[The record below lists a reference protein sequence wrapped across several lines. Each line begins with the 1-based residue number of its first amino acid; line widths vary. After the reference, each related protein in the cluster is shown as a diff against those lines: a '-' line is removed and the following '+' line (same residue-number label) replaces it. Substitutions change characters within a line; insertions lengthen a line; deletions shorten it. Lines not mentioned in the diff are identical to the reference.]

1 MGGRAAL
8 FRRPRGQGRN
18 GPAGWAAF
26 RRIQT
31 SPSDLSGRGRPA
43 PVSGREFSMRVV
55 VKIGSSLLASPGGGL
70 AALRL
75 RNWAGQ
81 IARLRR
87 AGHEVILVSSG
98 AIRAGMQAL
107 RMKKRPSSRPELQA
121 CATIGQPLLMRA
133 YADALAPHRLLAAQI
148 LLTSW
153 DLDSRHI
160 YENTRATLQTLL
172 RQKRAVPVF
181 NENDALSFEEI
192 ALLNAFGDNDRLS
205 AHVAILAKADRLV
218 ILTDAPGLMSRPDGG
233 GQLIRRVRKIDDKV
247 LACAGGAG
255 SAGSVGGMRSKLEA
269 ARIALARGVPVL
281 IADGRRSGVLLES
294 VKASV
299 PGTWIAR

>member
-1 MGGRAAL
+1 M
-8 FRRPRGQGRN
+8 
-18 GPAGWAAF
+18 
-26 RRIQT
+26 RI
-31 SPSDLSGRGRPA
+31 
-43 PVSGREFSMRVV
+43 V
-55 VKIGSSLLASPGGGL
+55 VKIGSSLLASPAGGL
-70 AALRL
+70 ATARL
-75 RNWAGQ
+75 RGWARQ

-107 RMKKRPSSRPELQA
+107 RLRRRPSSRPELQA

-133 YADALAPHRLLAAQI
+133 YSEALAPHRLLAAQI

-153 DLDSRHI
+153 DLDSRRI
-160 YENTRATLQTLL
+160 YDNTRATLRTLL
-172 RQKRAVPVF
+172 QQKRTVPVF

-233 GQLIRRVRKIDDKV
+233 GQLIRRVRKIDDTV

-269 ARIALARGVPVL
+269 ARIALSRGVPVL
-281 IADGRRSGVLLES
+281 IADGRRAQVLLDS
-294 VKASV
+294 VQGSPA
-299 PGTWIAR
+299 GTWIAR

>member
-1 MGGRAAL
+1 
-8 FRRPRGQGRN
+8 
-18 GPAGWAAF
+18 
-26 RRIQT
+26 
-31 SPSDLSGRGRPA
+31 
-43 PVSGREFSMRVV
+43 MRVV
-55 VKIGSSLLASPGGGL
+55 VKIGSSLLASPAGGL
-70 AALRL
+70 AAARL

-81 IARLRR
+81 IGRLRR

-192 ALLNAFGDNDRLS
+192 ALLNAFG
-205 AHVAILAKADRLV
+205 
-218 ILTDAPGLMSRPDGG
+218 PC
-233 GQLIRRVRKIDDKV
+233 Q
-247 LACAGGAG
+247 
-255 SAGSVGGMRSKLEA
+255 
-269 ARIALARGVPVL
+269 
-281 IADGRRSGVLLES
+281 
-294 VKASV
+294 
-299 PGTWIAR
+299 